1 MPNPNLPVEIL
12 DYIAD
17 YLHDTND
24 ALRNCCLISKSWIS
38 RTRKHLFANIK
49 FHVVED
55 VRSWKKM
62 FPDPS
67 TSPARYAKALYFD
80 PDVVLVADREVGGW
94 IRGFSRVEHLEVVGL
109 GAFFPR
115 RPPHLAPFHGFSPV
129 IKSLRVAVP
138 ILPLS
143 QIFNLILSFPLLEDL
158 DVMQTR
164 AHGVWVDNGDIPGE
178 DEMLTAAQLLRPPLF
193 TGSLELYL
201 MGGMEH
207 FTRRLLSLPGSIHFR
222 KLIWTWLYEENLPS
236 MKALVEGCSHT
247 LESLDIACDLRGM
260 AILHLRLHR

>member
-12 DYIAD
+12 DYVAD

-24 ALRNCCLISKSWIS
+24 ALRNCCIISKSWIP
-38 RTRKHLFANIK
+38 RTRKQLFANIK

-67 TSPARYAKALYFD
+67 TSPARYTKTLYFG
-80 PDVVLVADREVGGW
+80 PDVVLAADREVGGW
-94 IRGFSRVEHLEVVGL
+94 IRGFSLASSTWRWLVSESLIVMMPVNDGY
-109 GAFFPR
+109 
-115 RPPHLAPFHGFSPV
+115 RPEEDE
-129 IKSLRVAVP
+129 VP
-138 ILPLS
+138 IATQP
-143 QIFNLILSFPLLEDL
+143 
-158 DVMQTR
+158 
-164 AHGVWVDNGDIPGE
+164 
-178 DEMLTAAQLLRPPLF
+178 LRPPMF

-201 MGGMEH
+201 MHGMEH
-207 FTRRLLSLPGSIHFR
+207 FTRRLLSLPGGIHFR
-222 KLIWTWLYEENLPS
+222 KLIWTWLYEENLS
-236 MKALVEGCSHT
+236 LMKTLVEGCSHT